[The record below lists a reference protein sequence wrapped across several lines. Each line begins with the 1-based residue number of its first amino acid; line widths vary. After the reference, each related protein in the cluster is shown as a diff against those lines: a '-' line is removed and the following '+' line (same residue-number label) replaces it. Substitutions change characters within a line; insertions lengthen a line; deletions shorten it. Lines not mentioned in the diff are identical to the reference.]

1 MQRIAFIVAKFRKIH
16 SSFVLLFPESFI
28 NSIPF
33 HISTSFP
40 SHNPSFNRKY
50 KNNRRTRIFSVLL
63 FQKKKKIE
71 KIQVPKE
78 AKKHWRETNNT
89 QVLIRKGMQNGSG
102 PTMLRTTHEYPRFRI
117 NFSTI
122 SRLEIEK
129 FIKRDRNIS

>member
-50 KNNRRTRIFSVLL
+50 KNNRRTRILSVVL
-63 FQKKKKIE
+63 FQKKKKNR
-71 KIQVPKE
+71 KDTSTK
-78 AKKHWRETNNT
+78 RGNET
-89 QVLIRKGMQNGSG
+89 LA
-102 PTMLRTTHEYPRFRI
+102 
-117 NFSTI
+117 
-122 SRLEIEK
+122 
-129 FIKRDRNIS
+129 RDE